1 VNAHRIDGACKVA
14 RVQTRPMTGWVV
26 DGYERHAHADRL
38 DQDAIGPVSGAAGA
52 CVCPEII

>member
-1 VNAHRIDGACKVA
+1 
-14 RVQTRPMTGWVV
+14 MTGWVV